1 MEVCSINVCIGKGKR
16 SHISDPPSEALQKEQ
31 IKSKVRRNK
40 EINREE
46 NWNQWNK
53 KIEKKLKKKINKTK
67 I

>member
-46 NWNQWNK
+46 NWNQWNE

-67 I
+67 T